1 MTTGWDKAIARA
13 DGPDRFRDLAKLREL
28 TSTCDLSEWEVM
40 AFPEMLQALEKR
52 VQGEL
57 TEAQRATVDRACDTH
72 GVVVDD
78 YLLGLKEIPRG
89 RDVAVNVGPKVLRPP
104 TRRRDEP

>member
-1 MTTGWDKAIARA
+1 MTSGWDKAIARA
-13 DGPDRFRDLAKLREL
+13 DGPDRFRDLAKLREPVK
-28 TSTCDLSEWEVM
+28 TCDLSELESM
-40 AFPEMLQALEKR
+40 AFPDMLQALEKR

-57 TEAQRATVDRACDTH
+57 TVDRACDTH